1 MAALELKN
9 QGSLS
14 FEPTG
19 LKHDSFNG
27 WTMRSYVEVA
37 LRSSNVSLGEFMSG
51 PSMRDEIEQFVNERL
66 GSYAYEPQYDGD
78 LPCLS
83 MSLHL
88 LRQNGLVR
96 ISFWHQYQCSMD
108 DQSSWMQ
115 EINDALNACSRLGVR
130 CQSSIE
136 RMDHLMMIT
145 TWFRFVVEQDLADKF
160 LTDLLIELDAQA
172 EK

>member
-9 QGSLS
+9 LGSLS

-19 LKHDSFNG
+19 LEHDSFNG
-27 WTMRSYVEVA
+27 WTMRSSVKVA
-37 LRSSNVSLGEFMSG
+37 LRSSNVYLGQLMSG
-51 PSMRDEIEQFVNERL
+51 PSMRNEIKQFVEERL
-66 GSYAYEPQYDGD
+66 GSCAYEPQYDGD
-78 LPCLS
+78 PPCSS

-96 ISFWHQYQCSMD
+96 ISFWHQCYCCLEA
-108 DQSSWMQ
+108 SS
-115 EINDALNACSRLGVR
+115 SLGLR

-145 TWFRFVVEQDLADKF
+145 SWFRFVVEQDLADKF
-160 LTDLLIELDAQA
+160 LTDLLIELDEQT